1 MAIKALNGFGWFLTG
16 VIVAPGC
23 YLVSSQVASERA
35 RVEGLE
41 RAIVKAR
48 KDIRGLE
55 TEFDTRANL
64 AQLERWNGEVM
75 RYTAP
80 TPSQFLPSDEA
91 LAQLRPLE
99 GNGLAERYA
108 AMVVPEGVPDVVAG
122 NQTASDAAPATAT
135 TAAVK
140 ADAPAVTA
148 AKPTAVAQAK
158 VKADKPADKPTA
170 KPVAVAAVTTSKP
183 VTKPAK
189 TAADKPAPVKPKDT
203 AVASLDSKLL
213 KDSSFG
219 DLMNGVRAEA
229 KKAR

>member
-80 TPSQFLPSDEA
+80 TPAQFLPGDAA

-108 AMVVPEGVPDVVAG
+108 AMVVPEGVPDVVTGTAR
-122 NQTASDAAPATAT
+122 TASDAV
-135 TAAVK
+135 AAVAPK
-140 ADAPAVTA
+140 PAAVAAAVTSAPAVKSETIAAAVSKPVRAAA
-148 AKPTAVAQAK
+148 AKAK
-158 VKADKPADKPTA
+158 DE
-170 KPVAVAAVTTSKP
+170 AVAA
-183 VTKPAK
+183 
-189 TAADKPAPVKPKDT
+189 
-203 AVASLDSKLL
+203 LDSRLL

-219 DLMNGVRAEA
+219 DLMKGVRAEA
-229 KKAR
+229 KKIR

>member
-80 TPSQFLPSDEA
+80 TPSQFLPGDEA

-122 NQTASDAAPATAT
+122 NQAASDAAPAAA
-135 TAAVK
+135 AAVK

-158 VKADKPADKPTA
+158 VKADKPADKPAA

-189 TAADKPAPVKPKDT
+189 TAAHKPAPVKPKDT

-219 DLMNGVRAEA
+219 DLMTGVRAEA

>member
-64 AQLERWNGEVM
+64 AQLERWNGEGM

-80 TPSQFLPSDEA
+80 TPAQFLPGDTA
-91 LAQLRPLE
+91 LAQIRPLE
-99 GNGLAERYA
+99 GDGLAERYA
-108 AMVVPEGVPDVVAG
+108 AMVVPEGVPDVVVAK
-122 NQTASDAAPATAT
+122 TASDAVNAVAPKPVAAVVVAPAVKSETIA
-135 TAAVK
+135 AAVSKPVRAVAVK
-140 ADAPAVTA
+140 AKDEAVSA
-148 AKPTAVAQAK
+148 
-158 VKADKPADKPTA
+158 
-170 KPVAVAAVTTSKP
+170 
-183 VTKPAK
+183 
-189 TAADKPAPVKPKDT
+189 
-203 AVASLDSKLL
+203 LDSRLL

-219 DLMNGVRAEA
+219 DLMKGVRAEA
-229 KKAR
+229 KKIR